1 MSNVS
6 EYIVSFLQSISPI
19 PEIIIWVSENPIYCV
34 VIGLCVIFIYKN
46 FSKIVRYLKY
56 NIF

>member
-19 PEIIIWVSENPIYCV
+19 PEILIWLMNVLSSYYVIIPI
-34 VIGLCVIFIYKN
+34 VIALIIYRKVL
-46 FSKIVRYLKY
+46 I
-56 NIF
+56 